1 MRDLQYF
8 GILVSLMIGFYGLWK
23 FKRGA
28 YSRLI
33 YLISQFLAASLL
45 IISLFPSAGDLIA
58 KPLGMERWNGVLFIS
73 ILVLFGLFFYVVNQ
87 NNSNGRTISRLIQS
101 LAYLRFKEEFP
112 GFPKSD
118 IMVIIPA
125 YNEADNIHHVLEKIP
140 AQVCGKSVQTVVV
153 VDGGSDATE
162 EVVRSL
168 GYPVIINP
176 INRGGGAALRAG
188 YQVAIISGASIV
200 VTLDAD
206 GQHLPEEMERL
217 VAPIINDEADFVN
230 GSRVLG
236 SFEKESAIRSL
247 GVVIFNWLISFLMG
261 KKITD
266 SSNAYRAIRT
276 GTLAKLSLH
285 QDQFH
290 TSELLIDA
298 IKKGA
303 RVKEVGISILRR
315 QSGVTKK
322 PRSLKYGWG
331 FMKAI
336 LGTWLR

>member
-1 MRDLQYF
+1 MRELQYF
-8 GILVSLMIGFYGLWK
+8 GILVSLVISFYGLWRYK
-23 FKRGA
+23 QRGFN
-28 YSRLI
+28 RGI
-33 YLISQFLAASLL
+33 FVISQLLALALL
-45 IISLFPSAGDLIA
+45 IISLFPSTGDLIA
-58 KPLGMERWNGVLFIS
+58 KPLRMERWNGVLFVS
-73 ILVLFGLFFYVVNQ
+73 VLVLFGLFFHAVNL
-87 NNSNGRTISRLIQS
+87 NTSNSRTISRLIQS

-112 GFPKSD
+112 NLPRAD
-118 IMVIIPA
+118 IMVVIPA
-125 YNEADNIHHVLEKIP
+125 YNEADNIADVLSRMP
-140 AQVCGKSVQTVVV
+140 AQVCGRTVQTVVV

-162 EVVRSL
+162 QVVRNL
-168 GYPVIINP
+168 GFPVIVNP
-176 INRGGGAALRAG
+176 INRGGGAALRVG
-188 YQVAIISGASIV
+188 YQAAIASQASIV

-206 GQHLPEEMERL
+206 GQHMPEEMERL
-217 VAPIINDEADFVN
+217 VAPIVSGEADFVN

-236 SFEKESAIRSL
+236 SFEQESMVRSL
-247 GVVIFNWLISFLMG
+247 GVVVFNWLISFLMA
-261 KKITD
+261 KRITD
-266 SSNAYRAIRT
+266 SSNAYRAIRAS
-276 GTLAKLSLH
+276 TLAQLTLH

-303 RVKEVGISILRR
+303 RVCEVGITIRRR